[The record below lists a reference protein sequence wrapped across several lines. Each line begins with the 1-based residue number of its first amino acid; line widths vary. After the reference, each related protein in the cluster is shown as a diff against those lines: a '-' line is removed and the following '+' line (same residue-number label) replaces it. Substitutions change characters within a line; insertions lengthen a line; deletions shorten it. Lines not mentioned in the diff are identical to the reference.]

1 MVFFDPSPTAGRLQ
15 DNGGAKVENPYE
27 TWGHPQDAWFS
38 SWKIRLEHREM
49 PCFFFYGKS
58 QSKME
63 DDFGSSPM
71 TCWTPPSDDR

>member
-49 PCFFFYGKS
+49 PCFFFLRKIPIENG
-58 QSKME
+58 
-63 DDFGSSPM
+63 G
-71 TCWTPPSDDR
+71 